1 MRDPAQAIL
10 LGALALAGS
19 DFGSIHRGLSP
30 SPFGTEFGT
39 RTRFGDDY
47 GADAPTA
54 ENMQR
59 VWDKHVDTKRREKIL
74 EPNMDSEA
82 KIQRY
87 TFAANQTLTLGVAAA
102 VNAGQN
108 PETHI
113 RPQRITVNAPG
124 GFAGFG
130 TLDSIKVAN
139 VGVIVGGTKD
149 MSDFSANAFDTHLDV
164 PTLSPANRV
173 VAVGTYSG
181 RTPPGYVPG
190 SAFVWCISYTG
201 PASMVA

>member
-1 MRDPAQAIL
+1 MRPTNKQLAMRDPAKAIL
-10 LGALALAGS
+10 LGALAAPGS
-19 DFGSIHRGLSP
+19 DFGVD
-30 SPFGTEFGT
+30 FGTH
-39 RTRFGDDY
+39 TRFGDDY
-47 GADAPTA
+47 GADVPTP
-54 ENMQR
+54 ENMQKA
-59 VWDKHVDTKRREKIL
+59 WNKHLDTMKREKVL
-74 EPNMDSEA
+74 EPNKDSEA

-87 TFAANQTLTLGVAAA
+87 TFAANQTLTLGTAVA

-113 RPQRITVNAPG
+113 RPQRITVNTPF

-149 MSDFSANAFDTHLDV
+149 MSDFAATAFDTHLDV

-173 VAVGTYSG
+173 VAVGAYSG
-181 RTPPGYVPG
+181 RTPPGYAPA
-190 SAFVWCISYTG
+190 SAFTLCISYTG